1 VQIGRSEFDVSR
13 KRNEAAVNTAAQA
26 FASWSQWPVAD
37 RAAMLRK
44 MVAQLDTH
52 RAEFYAIAAQEVGAS
67 RVWIDFNI
75 DLAIETLLHVASL
88 SPALDERVVEVERTA
103 KRSIVR
109 RQAAGVVLGMVPWN
123 APIALGVRAVACP
136 LMCGNTVVMK
146 GSELCPQTHRLLV
159 DVLNAVGLPEGVLVF
174 VVNSPD
180 EAHETMVQLIAHP
193 CIRRINFTGS
203 TRVGREVAIEAARYL
218 KPVLLELSGKAP
230 LIVLEDADLEAA
242 VEAAIFGAF
251 FNQGQ
256 ICMSTERIIAVKSIA
271 DAFVSKL
278 EARTRL
284 LSAADPVVETA
295 GLGRLVSSDA
305 VVRITGLIEEAVSKG
320 ARLLVGGQ
328 VDGTVMQPAV
338 IDGISSNMRIYHEE
352 TFGPVAGVL
361 RVHDE
366 EEAISIANDTDLGL
380 NAAIFTNDMDRAQM
394 IADRLEFGVVQINGP
409 TVHDDPSMPFGGM
422 KMSGHGRFGGESA
435 INEFTETRWIA
446 THQVG
451 TTPRL

>member
-1 VQIGRSEFDVSR
+1 MQIGRSEFDVSR